1 MKRTPSVLGL
11 IVFLLLCV
19 GCAASDESSLV
30 GDERSE
36 PEAPAEQLLSPSAN
50 VLNAFTPTATSSLPV
65 TRMAQPTHTP
75 SPAAPPTATAP
86 LTPTPGRVK
95 STLSREETTEN
106 LVDLLQRN
114 NGCELP
120 CWWGIVPGE
129 TRVEAIESTF
139 VPLGFDWHRG
149 YEELQDNVSPY
160 KASIYF
166 TTQDSVVQV
175 IEVKGGATEETYDRN
190 EAWRPYAIP
199 RVLER
204 LGSPEQVYVYY
215 PFRFDPGG
223 MQAYRLFMVY
233 PDRGVEIDYLGKAS
247 LVDERPG
254 WARACPDI
262 LETDAINLLLYA
274 PGSVPDYL
282 ERSLPRSSIPVAS
295 GVEGDVYELISWEQ
309 ATGGTLAEFVQ
320 LFTEHEEGAV
330 CFDFQTYW
338 TGRSD

>member
-1 MKRTPSVLGL
+1 MKSIFSAVRL
-11 IVFLLLCV
+11 IIVSLLFV
-19 GCAASDESSLV
+19 GC
-30 GDERSE
+30 
-36 PEAPAEQLLSPSAN
+36 
-50 VLNAFTPTATSSLPV
+50 TPTNETTLRDNEAVEQQPVVNQPMETSTALPTTSATPLRTASAPV
-65 TRMAQPTHTP
+65 EPTYTP
-75 SPAAPPTATAP
+75 SPTLSLPTATA
-86 LTPTPGRVK
+86 TPVALPTFDVAE
-95 STLSREETTEN
+95 SMLSEEEATAN
-106 LVDLLQRN
+106 LIELLATN
-114 NGCELP
+114 KGCELP

-129 TRVEAIESTF
+129 TRVDTIESIF
-139 VPLGFDWHRG
+139 VPLGFDWSRD
-149 YEELQDNVSPY
+149 YEELHS
-160 KASIYF
+160 
-166 TTQDSVVQV
+166 TTPQYYALLFLEIMDEFVQV

-309 ATGGTLAEFVQ
+309 ATGGTLVEFVQ